1 MSVDKLSIVP
11 LIVWCKIG
19 RIFPDGHSYFRTNKG
34 SFRNSGPRRRA
45 GCKRRRLKSR
55 MTYSR
60 LMLLPHPRVNASPPG
75 TPPRPSAGA
84 PYGKRLS
91 AVRIEF
97 ANGFGTAKA
106 GSAVPISPHSPG
118 SSSHCRSSGPS
129 GHFRSPE
136 PSSHF
141 RSHGPSSHFR
151 NPEPSSSESSSHFL
165 SPEPSS
171 HFCSPGPQC
180 QSHAAQKTGPILYR
194 RLLQT
199 GYRTLSVPQ

>member
-1 MSVDKLSIVP
+1 M
-11 LIVWCKIG
+11 WCKIG

-45 GCKRRRLKSR
+45 GCKRRRLNSR
-55 MTYSR
+55 MTDSR

-75 TPPRPSAGA
+75 TPPRPPAGA

-118 SSSHCRSSGPS
+118 
-129 GHFRSPE
+129 
-136 PSSHF
+136 
-141 RSHGPSSHFR
+141 PSSHFR
-151 NPEPSSSESSSHFL
+151 NPGPSSHFRSPESSSHFR
-165 SPEPSS
+165 SPGPSS
-171 HFCSPGPQC
+171 HFRSSGPS
-180 QSHAAQKTGPILYR
+180 SHFRSQGPSAKATQYR
-194 RLLQT
+194 KRGRFCTAGFCKRATEPYLF
-199 GYRTLSVPQ
+199 RSRRP